1 MRAPQA
7 TRCGNTQ
14 APTSGWLATL
24 LFESVRDSRS
34 HRWSTPLRTA
44 QFSVSGYLCSAS
56 ATRWE
61 TKRKVSAVVKSG
73 EDNAFKL
80 NSRKYN
86 AFKHGAFARYAV
98 LHNESEEEF
107 WELNANLFEE
117 LRPEGALEQETVS
130 SIAKLI
136 WAKRRTEKM
145 FNHELESAQES
156 PYFPIAAIIRK
167 MQQDVD
173 LAKTRKEL
181 DKYIGV
187 MREPFLSNIRQK
199 IGDANDLDFPAYL
212 ERVKAALRSTR
223 HWIALEMAAQT
234 SDPIYSGIRAETG
247 QEVNVKY
254 LAALERIDAMI
265 DRAFKRL
272 FQLKGFKEIVTSRDR
287 TQIGSKERSVS
298 ST

>member
-1 MRAPQA
+1 MR
-7 TRCGNTQ
+7 
-14 APTSGWLATL
+14 S
-24 LFESVRDSRS
+24 
-34 HRWSTPLRTA
+34 
-44 QFSVSGYLCSAS
+44 
-56 ATRWE
+56 
-61 TKRKVSAVVKSG
+61 KRKVSAVAISDEYLASKLKSR
-73 EDNAFKL
+73 N
-80 NSRKYN
+80 YN

-98 LHNESEEEF
+98 LQYESDDEF

-145 FNHELESAQES
+145 FNHELETALES
-156 PYFPIAAIIRK
+156 PYFPIALIIRT
-167 MQQDVD
+167 MLEDVD
-173 LAKTRKEL
+173 SAKNREEL
-181 DKYIGV
+181 DNYIGV

-199 IGDANDLDFPAYL
+199 IGDAKDLDMPAYL
-212 ERVKAALRSTR
+212 ERVKAALRSTL
-223 HWIALEMAAQT
+223 HWIVLEMEKHVT
-234 SDPIYSGIRAETG
+234 DPIHLGNSAEIG

-254 LAALERIDAMI
+254 LATIERIDAMI

-287 TQIGSKERSVS
+287 TQIGSKERNVS